1 MAAETDEE
9 RLWALVLDLSAQ
21 LTANKQTI
29 ETLKAQLDALQGQ
42 SVHAMTGVALRRFNV
57 DLSQEAFT
65 TQLERLNVQLMTENT
80 SLAHETKQLGSLL
93 RECEGTLETVMGKFR
108 SFSYAAQQYGLDLSA
123 YYERRLAAQA
133 RDVDAHAQ
141 GDTART
147 NAVIGRIG
155 SLLRDAISEVDGERP
170 RGAGGAD
177 GDAAADALEEATEVE
192 QLRHENELLRALLG
206 MRLGA
211 SDADRSSVADL
222 SVAQSAAGREN
233 VDTAGAVDE
242 VDTGVAA

>member
-57 DLSQEAFT
+57 D
-65 TQLERLNVQLMTENT
+65 ERLNAQLMTENT

-147 NAVIGRIG
+147 DAVIGRIG

>member
-1 MAAETDEE
+1 M
-9 RLWALVLDLSAQ
+9 
-21 LTANKQTI
+21 
-29 ETLKAQLDALQGQ
+29 
-42 SVHAMTGVALRRFNV
+42 
-57 DLSQEAFT
+57 
-65 TQLERLNVQLMTENT
+65 
-80 SLAHETKQLGSLL
+80 
-93 RECEGTLETVMGKFR
+93 
-108 SFSYAAQQYGLDLSA
+108 
-123 YYERRLAAQA
+123 
-133 RDVDAHAQ
+133 DAHAQ

-147 NAVIGRIG
+147 DAVIGRIG